1 MRILITGGAGFLG
14 SHLTE
19 AWLERGDDV
28 TVLDPA
34 SDVKIRHLRANP
46 KFRVIRE
53 SVLERDIL
61 EGLVAWSDLVYH
73 LAAVVGVEHYV
84 GDPYQ
89 VLTVNINGTQ
99 EVLAAAFRHAKKV
112 VFSSTSEIYGRNT
125 AVPFHEDS
133 DRVLGSTLIDRWCYA
148 TSKAAGE
155 HFCFAFARM
164 GLPVVVLRYF
174 NVYGPRLDQM
184 DRGRVVTIFMGQLLR
199 GEPLTV
205 IGDGSQTRAFT
216 YVDDAVR
223 ATVEAGLRREVEGRA
238 INVGSEEEVAIRELA
253 ARMIKLSG
261 SSSRLISVAKEAV
274 YDQGYED
281 IPRRVP
287 SVRRMRE
294 LLGVRARVTLDD
306 GLGRT
311 IEWFKRQYPCASTST
326 RGAGSRRVSPGCWSS
341 FGARPFAPRSSSPW
355 DPTGRAWRS
364 VARSGPAFSSRC
376 GARIRSGS
384 TVSARSCPAR
394 SCRHPP
400 SAPER
405 RRSCAR
411 SPTRATRSRSTGGTT
426 WAGRTGSIAWRRRP
440 SAVT

>member
-1 MRILITGGAGFLG
+1 
-14 SHLTE
+14 
-19 AWLERGDDV
+19 
-28 TVLDPA
+28 
-34 SDVKIRHLRANP
+34 
-46 KFRVIRE
+46 
-53 SVLERDIL
+53 
-61 EGLVAWSDLVYH
+61 
-73 LAAVVGVEHYV
+73 
-84 GDPYQ
+84 
-89 VLTVNINGTQ
+89 
-99 EVLAAAFRHAKKV
+99 
-112 VFSSTSEIYGRNT
+112 
-125 AVPFHEDS
+125 
-133 DRVLGSTLIDRWCYA
+133 
-148 TSKAAGE
+148 
-155 HFCFAFARM
+155 
-164 GLPVVVLRYF
+164 VLRYF

-311 IEWFKRQYPCASTST
+311 IEWFKRQ
-326 RGAGSRRVSPGCWSS
+326 
-341 FGARPFAPRSSSPW
+341 
-355 DPTGRAWRS
+355 
-364 VARSGPAFSSRC
+364 
-376 GARIRSGS
+376 
-384 TVSARSCPAR
+384 
-394 SCRHPP
+394 
-400 SAPER
+400 
-405 RRSCAR
+405 
-411 SPTRATRSRSTGGTT
+411 
-426 WAGRTGSIAWRRRP
+426 
-440 SAVT
+440 